1 MTKTTTVRVYPEDA
15 KRLEAIR
22 QWLQAY
28 TGGKDA
34 TIADAVKAAIDAWER
49 EL

>member
-1 MTKTTTVRVYPEDA
+1 MKPTTTVRVYPEDA
-15 KRLEAIR
+15 KRLEALR
-22 QWLQAY
+22 QWLQVH

-49 EL
+49 V